1 MEGASLDIEGPHFG
15 GGDTLAR
22 PIPSVIEATGD
33 AQALGRGRAR
43 DELHDRFMAHRA
55 SSRR

>member
-1 MEGASLDIEGPHFG
+1 
-15 GGDTLAR
+15 
-22 PIPSVIEATGD
+22 VIEATGD